1 MLSSADGDNVNVD
14 VFDFDTAPAPVI
26 LLVSVWFDADAYD
39 NVPDVPI
46 VIKPA

>member
-1 MLSSADGDNVNVD
+1 MFDAGDNVNVD
-14 VFDFDTAPAPVI
+14 ASDFDNAPSPVI

-39 NVPDVPI
+39 NVPDDPI